1 MVGLDVTHK
10 ALITRAHTEQL
21 RRSGRVGEMVAQLL
35 DFYLRFHDT
44 MYPELDGAPM
54 HDPVALAGVVR
65 PELLET
71 RPAEIDVDCGWEQG
85 RGRTNVDWRGRED
98 ASFNAK
104 AAVDVDSR
112 GFVDLLLERI
122 ASLG

>member
-1 MVGLDVTHK
+1 
-10 ALITRAHTEQL
+10 
-21 RRSGRVGEMVAQLL
+21 
-35 DFYLRFHDT
+35 
-44 MYPELDGAPM
+44 MYPDLDGAPM

-65 PELLET
+65 PELLVT
-71 RPAEIDVDCGWEQG
+71 RQAEIDVDCGWEQG

-104 AAVDVDSR
+104 AAVDVDAE
-112 GFVDLLLERI
+112 GFVSLLLERI